1 MSFVTTPHRRWLER
15 LTATLSAFAVFMSL
29 MVMLA
34 PAALAHHPE
43 ISAGKTCVDD
53 KPYVHF
59 DAISWRTDGGSG
71 SGHPDIRIEVR
82 VNGTGAWTEVAS
94 DAFNAGNGY
103 QFSGDFDA
111 SDYWG
116 NNIEVQARAVGP
128 WDNGVGGG
136 ETRSTSMFLVDQDC
150 TDDVTATPQP
160 QVCAVVQGAP
170 LGAVS
175 FDIAPASGATV
186 QVYAN
191 SNYTGPVGGA
201 LADGQALDLAPGT
214 YYWKATAVGGYD
226 LSGPSEGSFTIAP
239 CEASTVVVSGQCAI
253 NQQGVPTGSV
263 TVTIDPTSG
272 ATVQI
277 TGPGGPYDFSGSGG
291 SQELAPGTY
300 DWTATPGSGFTLTG
314 DTSGQFTIDPCV
326 SSVTLATTACAVNA
340 SGAPLGSVTVTIDPS
355 SGATVQITGPGG
367 PYDFSGSGGSQEL
380 APGAYDWTATPG
392 SGFTLTG
399 DTSGQFTIDPC
410 QATASV
416 SGACLL
422 DGDAGSG
429 LIEVEISTPG
439 AVTVEILDGS
449 TVVGT
454 LTSSG
459 NVTVPEGKTYTWSAA
474 PSSGYAMVG
483 ADGGSVLIEACS
495 LSVSIVVAGVCEN
508 DVPILRWTVTPVGFT
523 ATETTITWL
532 EIDPAKPLHSSVQPL
547 SGEMVW
553 PGAVVGNGKAVDWP
567 GWVYVDK
574 VTKQPIP
581 LGTEGGTFIQGADGY
596 ENTRPTTM
604 VQFEVNPTAVVEVD
618 YPGGIPTC
626 AGPDEVLA
634 GVIDND
640 DPVDDEVV
648 AVELPFTGIDAELLF
663 WASVVLLG
671 SGLFWVRYARRRG
684 EG

>member
-201 LADGQALDLAPGT
+201 LANGQALDLAPGT
-214 YYWKATAVGGYD
+214 YHWKATAVGGYD

-263 TVTIDPTSG
+263 TVTIDPT
-272 ATVQI
+272 
-277 TGPGGPYDFSGSGG
+277 
-291 SQELAPGTY
+291 
-300 DWTATPGSGFTLTG
+300 
-314 DTSGQFTIDPCV
+314 
-326 SSVTLATTACAVNA
+326 
-340 SGAPLGSVTVTIDPS
+340 